1 MSFDPKVVPFDRSAA
16 YVHHRAMK
24 NRRKNNDVDALELLR
39 RAVEHSPDNDEY
51 KLDLAELLSEMGCLS
66 QSNRLLLD
74 MLGGGGPSECYYG
87 LALNLLSASD
97 IPGARRA
104 LWRYCGADPQG
115 ARARDVHRIHD
126 ELNFY
131 EAFLRPAGRRARRTA
146 YLADLACERMKEEKF
161 DRAARLFE
169 RSLEMEPGRDEIR
182 ALYAT
187 ALEFCGR
194 HRAARQ
200 EMRGA
205 SEAETSVRTLCI
217 AAQFY
222 HMKRMPRKSRQMA
235 ERAMQMHPVDVEARM
250 LIHTLGELGM
260 DREAGE
266 CARLAMQQTPY
277 DRELLHVRAV
287 ALLRSGGAVKDAEK
301 FWERIARI
309 DPDDTVAA
317 YYIRAASDGSLDGE
331 TPDYAYQVPQKE
343 AFERLKYVSDML
355 SQHCGDLETPWREDK
370 KFRTLL
376 KWCLTVANPQFRRAA
391 VTALAALE
399 DAEAEAT
406 LREVLTRP
414 EISYDMKFN
423 ALMLL
428 RMRGVDLSRALP
440 PSIDAQDGLL
450 PDAEDILPRLPI
462 GLRQACRY
470 AVEVLE
476 DEYGLSPASAM
487 ALIALRARARRRLVP
502 CLRRRIPAYAA
513 ALTYCYLSMRGA
525 KPSFRRLCRQ
535 FGCAFRTTVFYATR
549 IADAIEE
556 DGNDRAD

>member
-1 MSFDPKVVPFDRSAA
+1 M
-16 YVHHRAMK
+16 
-24 NRRKNNDVDALELLR
+24 
-39 RAVEHSPDNDEY
+39 
-51 KLDLAELLSEMGCLS
+51 
-66 QSNRLLLD
+66 
-74 MLGGGGPSECYYG
+74 
-87 LALNLLSASD
+87 
-97 IPGARRA
+97 
-104 LWRYCGADPQG
+104 
-115 ARARDVHRIHD
+115 
-126 ELNFY
+126 
-131 EAFLRPAGRRARRTA
+131 RPAGH
-146 YLADLACERMKEEKF
+146 
-161 DRAARLFE
+161 AAN
-169 RSLEMEPGRDEIR
+169 
-182 ALYAT
+182 
-187 ALEFCGR
+187 
-194 HRAARQ
+194 
-200 EMRGA
+200 
-205 SEAETSVRTLCI
+205 
-217 AAQFY
+217 
-222 HMKRMPRKSRQMA
+222 
-235 ERAMQMHPVDVEARM
+235 
-250 LIHTLGELGM
+250 
-260 DREAGE
+260 
-266 CARLAMQQTPY
+266 
-277 DRELLHVRAV
+277 AV

-376 KWCLTVANPQFRRAA
+376 KWCLTVTNPQFRRAA

-440 PSIDAQDGLL
+440 PSIDAQDGL
-450 PDAEDILPRLPI
+450 
-462 GLRQACRY
+462 Y

-476 DEYGLSPASAM
+476 DEYGLSPASAL

>member
-1 MSFDPKVVPFDRSAA
+1 
-16 YVHHRAMK
+16 MK
-24 NRRKNNDVDALELLR
+24 NRRRNNDVDALELLR
-39 RAVEHSPDNDEY
+39 RAVERSPENDEY

-97 IPGARRA
+97 IPGARRT
-104 LWRYCGADPQG
+104 LWRYCGADPLG
-115 ARARDVHRIHD
+115 AQERDVRRIHD
-126 ELNFY
+126 EMNFY
-131 EAFLRPAGRRARRTA
+131 ESFLRPAGRRARRA
-146 YLADLACERMKEEKF
+146 ACLADLACERMKEEKF
-161 DRAARLFE
+161 DRAVRLFE
-169 RSLEMEPGRDEIR
+169 KSLAIEPERDEIR

-200 EMRGA
+200 EMRA
-205 SEAETSVRTLCI
+205 ATEKETSVRALCI

-222 HMKRMPRKSRQMA
+222 HMRGMPRKSRQMA
-235 ERAMQMHPVDVEARM
+235 ERAVQERPVDVEAPHAHPHIGRTWHGPRGWRM
-250 LIHTLGELGM
+250 RPPGHAADALRPRTS
-260 DREAGE
+260 A
-266 CARLAMQQTPY
+266 CARRGAPAGRRQGGGRGEILGT
-277 DRELLHVRAV
+277 HRAH
-287 ALLRSGGAVKDAEK
+287 RPG
-301 FWERIARI
+301 RRRRR
-309 DPDDTVAA
+309 
-317 YYIRAASDGSLDGE
+317 YYIRAAADGTLRGQMPE
-331 TPDYAYQVPQKE
+331 YVYQVPQKRSLRAPE
-343 AFERLKYVSDML
+343 VRFGTL
-355 SQHCGDLETPWREDK
+355 SQHCGDLETPWREDG
-370 KFRTLL
+370 KFRALL
-376 KWCLTVANPQFRRAA
+376 KWCLTVNNPQFRRAA

-428 RMRGVDLSRALP
+428 RLRGVDLSRALP

-450 PDAEDILPRLPI
+450 PDADALLPNLPI

-476 DEYGLSPASAM
+476 DDYGLSPASAV
-487 ALIALRARARRRLVP
+487 ALIALRARARRRLEP

-513 ALTYCYLSMRGA
+513 ALAYCYLSMRGGKA
-525 KPSFRRLCRQ
+525 LVPPALPPVWLRFPHHGVLRDAHR
-535 FGCAFRTTVFYATR
+535 GCA
-549 IADAIEE
+549 
-556 DGNDRAD
+556 

>member
-24 NRRKNNDVDALELLR
+24 NRRRNNDVDALELLR
-39 RAVEHSPDNDEY
+39 RAVERSPENDEY

-97 IPGARRA
+97 IPGARRT
-104 LWRYCGADPQG
+104 LWRYCGADPLG
-115 ARARDVHRIHD
+115 AQERDVRRIHD
-126 ELNFY
+126 EMNFY
-131 EAFLRPAGRRARRTA
+131 ESFLRPAGRRARRA
-146 YLADLACERMKEEKF
+146 ACLADLACERMKEEKF
-161 DRAARLFE
+161 DRAVRLFE
-169 RSLEMEPGRDEIR
+169 KSLAIEPERDEIR

-200 EMRGA
+200 EMRA
-205 SEAETSVRTLCI
+205 ATEKETSVRALCI

-222 HMKRMPRKSRQMA
+222 HMRGMPRKSRQMA
-235 ERAMQMHPVDVEARM
+235 ERAVQERPVDVEARM

-287 ALLRSGGAVKDAEK
+287 ALLRAGGRVEDAEK

-309 DPDDTVAA
+309 DPDDAVAA
-317 YYIRAASDGSLDGE
+317 YYIRAAADGTLRGQMPE
-331 TPDYAYQVPQKE
+331 YVYQVPQNE
-343 AFERLKYVSDML
+343 AFARLKYVSETL
-355 SQHCGDLETPWREDK
+355 SQHCGDLETPWREDG
-370 KFRTLL
+370 KFRALL
-376 KWCLTVANPQFRRAA
+376 KWCLTVNNPQFRRAA

-428 RMRGVDLSRALP
+428 RLRGVDLSRALP

-450 PDAEDILPRLPI
+450 PDADALQPNLPI

-476 DEYGLSPASAM
+476 DDYGLSPASAV
-487 ALIALRARARRRLVP
+487 ALIALRARARRRLEP

-513 ALTYCYLSMRGA
+513 ALAYCYLSMRGE

-549 IADAIEE
+549 IADALEE
-556 DGNDRAD
+556 DGNDTTD

>member
-1 MSFDPKVVPFDRSAA
+1 MSFDPKVVPFDRERGICAPP
-16 YVHHRAMK
+16 AMK

-74 MLGGGGPSECYYG
+74 MLSEGKGPSECYYG

-97 IPGARRA
+97 ISGARQA
-104 LWRYCGADPQG
+104 LRRYHGADPRG
-115 ARARDVHRIHD
+115 TYAMDARRIYD
-126 ELNFY
+126 ELQLY
-131 EAFLRPAGRRARRTA
+131 EMFSLPVGRKSRRAA
-146 YLADLACERMKEEKF
+146 CLDDLACTRMKEEEYT
-161 DRAARLFE
+161 RAARLFK
-169 RSLEMEPGRDEIR
+169 RSLEIEDRDEVR

-187 ALEFCGR
+187 ALELCGR
-194 HRAARQ
+194 RRAALK
-200 EMRGA
+200 EMARCRRTGTA
-205 SEAETSVRTLCI
+205 GVRTLCI

-376 KWCLTVANPQFRRAA
+376 KWCLTVANPAVPPRRRDGAGRAGRRRGRGHAARSAHAPGNFLRHEIQRPDAFAHARRGSLPRPASEHRRAG
-391 VTALAALE
+391 
-399 DAEAEAT
+399 
-406 LREVLTRP
+406 RP
-414 EISYDMKFN
+414 F
-423 ALMLL
+423 AG
-428 RMRGVDLSRALP
+428 RGRYIAPFAHRASPGLP
-440 PSIDAQDGLL
+440 
-450 PDAEDILPRLPI
+450 
-462 GLRQACRY
+462 
-470 AVEVLE
+470 
-476 DEYGLSPASAM
+476 
-487 ALIALRARARRRLVP
+487 
-502 CLRRRIPAYAA
+502 
-513 ALTYCYLSMRGA
+513 
-525 KPSFRRLCRQ
+525 LCR
-535 FGCAFRTTVFYATR
+535 GGAGR
-549 IADAIEE
+549 
-556 DGNDRAD
+556 